1 MPALIE
7 FLYIIVHLLIQAV
20 IWLIVAWVIV
30 SWLVNFDVINMRNRM
45 ANQVVR
51 MLDMATRP
59 ILRPVRRI
67 VPLLGGIDISPMIV
81 MIVLIAADQALLPAL
96 FGWLLSLVG
105 AG

>member
-51 MLDMATRP
+51 TLDAVTRP
-59 ILRPVRRI
+59 IMRPVQRI
-67 VPLLGGIDISPMIV
+67 IPPLGGLDLSPMVVI
-81 MIVLIAADQALLPAL
+81 IVLGAADQALLPPF
-96 FGWLLSLVG
+96 FGWLASLVS
-105 AG
+105 

>member
-51 MLDMATRP
+51 TLDAVTRP
-59 ILRPVRRI
+59 IMRPVQRI
-67 VPLLGGIDISPMIV
+67 IPPLGGLDISPMIV
-81 MIVLIAADQALLPAL
+81 IIVLGAADQALLPPL
-96 FGWLLSLVG
+96 FGWLTSLVS
-105 AG
+105 